1 MEQVTFVFTLTFTSC
16 ISGKHF
22 ESQYNKQG
30 QASSKSYVLSPALHK
45 LGLVQHACNPSRPE
59 VEAKESGVQGHSWL
73 HCKFQASL
81 DYETLPKKQIIIK
94 VNNYKSLW
102 FKIQNYKKLNLD

>member
-45 LGLVQHACNPSRPE
+45 LGLLQHACNPSRPE
-59 VEAKESGVQGHSWL
+59 VEAKESVQGHPWL

-81 DYETLPKKQIIIK
+81 DYETLLKKQTMQ
-94 VNNYKSLW
+94 VNN
-102 FKIQNYKKLNLD
+102 